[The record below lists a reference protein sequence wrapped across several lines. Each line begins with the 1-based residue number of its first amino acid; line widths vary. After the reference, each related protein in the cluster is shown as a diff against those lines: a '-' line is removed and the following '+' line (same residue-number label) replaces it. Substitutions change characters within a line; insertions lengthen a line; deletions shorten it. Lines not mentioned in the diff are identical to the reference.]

1 MILLQILGF
10 ACLAHLIVDMI
21 THLDI
26 KWLPE
31 KPFKC
36 DMCMGYWISIIPFM
50 IQFGLV
56 GILYAAI
63 SGVTANLIYKY
74 I

>member
-21 THLDI
+21 THFDLS
-26 KWLPE
+26 LPE

-36 DMCMGYWISIIPFM
+36 EMCMGYWISIIPFM

-63 SGVTANLIYKY
+63 SGVSANLIYKY